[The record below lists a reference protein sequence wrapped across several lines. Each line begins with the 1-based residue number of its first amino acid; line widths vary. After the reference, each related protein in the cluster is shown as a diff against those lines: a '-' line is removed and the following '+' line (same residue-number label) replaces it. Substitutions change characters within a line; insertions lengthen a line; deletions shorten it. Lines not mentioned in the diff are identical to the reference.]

1 MTTTTRVDEN
11 GQIVLPRQI
20 LDALHVRVGDVVE
33 LTLQED
39 GAVRVEPK
47 RRRASEVC
55 GMLKSRTSVEST
67 LEEMDRAVADA
78 FRSGDL

>member
-20 LDALHVRVGDVVE
+20 LDALHVQAGDVVE

-78 FRSGDL
+78 FRSSDL